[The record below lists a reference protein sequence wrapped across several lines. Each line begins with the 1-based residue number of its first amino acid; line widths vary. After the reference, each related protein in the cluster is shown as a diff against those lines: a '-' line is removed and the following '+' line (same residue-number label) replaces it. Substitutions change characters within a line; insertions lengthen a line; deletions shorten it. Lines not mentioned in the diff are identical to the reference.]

1 MVHVFPLGDSTL
13 AGHRTADELVAPQE
27 AVGKLH
33 LFTSAG
39 KEWGGG
45 LSAILFGVHTSGD

>member
-13 AGHRTADELVAPQE
+13 AGHQTADELVAPQE

-39 KEWGGG
+39 KEWGG